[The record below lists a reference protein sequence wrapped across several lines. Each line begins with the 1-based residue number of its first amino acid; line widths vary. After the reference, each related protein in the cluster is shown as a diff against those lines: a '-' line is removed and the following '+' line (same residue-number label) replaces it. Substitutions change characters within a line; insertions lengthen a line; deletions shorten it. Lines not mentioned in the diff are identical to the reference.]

1 MPTYHIARDAAICTC
16 GVGFRQHKSGRCADK
31 ILHRLL
37 YDEEP
42 STYPAG
48 TMYTDGTRD
57 LSLFQDDLLIE
68 RGDDKYLVP
77 QYTHSPAEAMILI
90 AKWHDMGGT
99 GQIHINRT
107 GFSGQF
113 RHGAIRGYYRGSNM
127 VRTRLEWLPIR
138 ALAVPV
144 IEFLRESRI
153 NDCDWINGVDPVVPD
168 PA

>member
-1 MPTYHIARDAAICTC
+1 
-16 GVGFRQHKSGRCADK
+16 
-31 ILHRLL
+31 
-37 YDEEP
+37 
-42 STYPAG
+42 
-48 TMYTDGTRD
+48 MYTDGTRD